1 MMKQE
6 RARRTREKVLD
17 AAAEEFSAQGYS
29 RATLNAVAQRTG
41 MTKGALY
48 GHFASKRALAG
59 ALMSQS
65 HQVWEEMRLARDVPG
80 TEAAVVLEG
89 LVLDL
94 AHRLREDVRL
104 RAALR
109 LATDIPDPSQS
120 HPLRPAPA
128 PAPAS
133 APASSAPPSSVTA
146 GPAGPDIFDAVQRG
160 LVTVIRRAQGE
171 GSMAPR
177 PPELVAQLLLA
188 VLHGAPH
195 VCFGPPEA
203 AGPGAYD
210 AAWRLLLEALTGADR
225 DRPFVGAVPSVAS
238 VPPLAAASSLPSL
251 PSLPSRR
258 TGQSVQSA

>member
-6 RARRTREKVLD
+6 RAQRTREKVLD

-109 LATDIPDPSQS
+109 LATDIPEPAQP

-133 APASSAPPSSVTA
+133 SASSPTSASTSASTSA
-146 GPAGPDIFDAVQRG
+146 QAGPDIFDAVQRG
-160 LVTVIRRAQGE
+160 LVTLIRRAQGE

-238 VPPLAAASSLPSL
+238 VPPLATAPSV
-251 PSLPSRR
+251 PSPPSRR

>member
-17 AAAEEFSAQGYS
+17 AAAEEFSTQGYS

-48 GHFASKRALAG
+48 GHFPSKRALAG

-65 HQVWEEMRLARDVPG
+65 RTVWEEMRQARDVPG

-94 AHRLREDVRL
+94 AHRLKADVRL

-109 LATDIPDPSQS
+109 LATDIPDPAKP
-120 HPLRPAPA
+120 HPFRPPA
-128 PAPAS
+128 AA
-133 APASSAPPSSVTA
+133 A
-146 GPAGPDIFDAVQRG
+146 PDIFEDVQRG
-160 LVTVIRRAQGE
+160 LVALIRRAQGE
-171 GSMAPR
+171 GGMVSR

-195 VCFGPPEA
+195 VAFGPPEA
-203 AGPGAYD
+203 AGPAAYD
-210 AAWRLLLEALTGADR
+210 AAWRLLLEALTGAAR
-225 DRPFVGAVPSVAS
+225 GTPLTAAPLTAAPLTGAA
-238 VPPLAAASSLPSL
+238 PPA
-251 PSLPSRR
+251 
-258 TGQSVQSA
+258 

>member
-59 ALMSQS
+59 ALMSHS
-65 HQVWEEMRLARDVPG
+65 RKVWDEMRLTRDVPG
-80 TEAAVVLEG
+80 VEAAAVLEG

-94 AHRLREDVRL
+94 AHRLKEDVRL

-109 LATDIPDPSQS
+109 LATDIPDPAQP
-120 HPLRPAPA
+120 HPVRPSPA
-128 PAPAS
+128 EA
-133 APASSAPPSSVTA
+133 
-146 GPAGPDIFDAVQRG
+146 PDIFEDVQRG
-160 LVTVIRRAQGE
+160 LVVLIRRAQGE

-195 VCFGPPEA
+195 VSFGPPEA
-203 AGPGAYD
+203 AGPAGYD

-225 DRPFVGAVPSVAS
+225 GPAPAV
-238 VPPLAAASSLPSL
+238 AAPRA
-251 PSLPSRR
+251 
-258 TGQSVQSA
+258 

>member
-1 MMKQE
+1 MMKQQ

-48 GHFASKRALAG
+48 GHFDSKRALAG

-65 HQVWEEMRLARDVPG
+65 RQVWEEMRLTRDVPG
-80 TEAAVVLEG
+80 AGAAAVLEG

-94 AHRLREDVRL
+94 AQRLKEDVRL

-109 LATDIPDPSQS
+109 LATDVPDP
-120 HPLRPAPA
+120 
-128 PAPAS
+128 
-133 APASSAPPSSVTA
+133 A
-146 GPAGPDIFDAVQRG
+146 GPAPDIFSDVQCG
-160 LVTVIRRAQGE
+160 LVALIRRAQGE

-195 VCFGPPEA
+195 VAFGPPDATPDDPA
-203 AGPGAYD
+203 AYT
-210 AAWRLLLEALTGADR
+210 AAWRILLDSLT
-225 DRPFVGAVPSVAS
+225 
-238 VPPLAAASSLPSL
+238 AAP
-251 PSLPSRR
+251 
-258 TGQSVQSA
+258 